1 MGEGYFSKRYYEE
14 YLHKAEREPI
24 FDKLRWKYHYAS
36 KVDSWSV
43 QDGKL
48 KMVVETEP
56 KAESLHVEVSFLGE
70 QALMLR
76 AGLGRIA
83 DFEPEPLMVER
94 ILEPAS
100 VKTGEFNN
108 VLTFSSNRI
117 TCQISKKP
125 WRLKISDENG
135 RVFLEEYVSGVLRN
149 WFPVYPLGYKI
160 ADGDT
165 RFFESIYLKPNESVY
180 GFGERF
186 GPLDKRG
193 QTLLLWNSDTTL
205 TSSDRSYKSIPF
217 YVTSEGYGLF
227 VKTGSRTLF
236 EVGSEYCYNSISFEI
251 WENCLEYIVFYGPD
265 LKRVLKMYTE
275 LTGRPSLPPLWSFGL
290 WMSRCMYQNRGE
302 VEEVAQKLRG
312 EKIPCDVLHI
322 DPSWMKPKHYCD
334 FEWNEEAFPNPEDM
348 FEKLRSLGFRICLWE
363 QPYVPEGTSMYEEGV
378 RNGFFLKDKENRVI
392 HIPDFELCESAVVD
406 FTNPKARE
414 WYKKKHRCLLEK
426 GVSAFKCDMGEAVP
440 EQAVFYNG
448 ETGVKMHN
456 LYSLYYQRTVF
467 EATEEFFGKGNGLVW
482 GRSGCAGIQRYPV
495 QWSGDSHASFE
506 DMACVLR
513 GGLSYSMSGVPFWS
527 HDIGGFQ
534 GPKPSPALYVRWAQW
549 GLLSS
554 HSRCHGTT
562 PREPWEYGEDA
573 LKIFREFTRLRYSLL
588 PYIYSHA
595 YEACETGVPVVRP
608 LVLEYQDD
616 PNVRRID
623 LEYLLGPALLIIPV
637 LNEEGC
643 AEYYLPRGEWLNWW
657 SRKPVQGGCW
667 VRESVPLHVIP
678 LFIRENS
685 VVPRMTPVQ
694 HVGEKPEEMIL
705 EVFVKDRAFLNY
717 FFDES
722 FPIEVSRENNVLRLK
737 MGPSRKTWRIVFYNE
752 NKPLRVDCK
761 GGDLAS
767 YEYNSELKAIDL
779 KILLKDEPC
788 SVEVV
793 E

>member
-1 MGEGYFSKRYYEE
+1 
-14 YLHKAEREPI
+14 
-24 FDKLRWKYHYAS
+24 
-36 KVDSWSV
+36 
-43 QDGKL
+43 
-48 KMVVETEP
+48 
-56 KAESLHVEVSFLGE
+56 
-70 QALMLR
+70 
-76 AGLGRIA
+76 
-83 DFEPEPLMVER
+83 
-94 ILEPAS
+94 
-100 VKTGEFNN
+100 
-108 VLTFSSNRI
+108 
-117 TCQISKKP
+117 
-125 WRLKISDENG
+125 
-135 RVFLEEYVSGVLRN
+135 
-149 WFPVYPLGYKI
+149 
-160 ADGDT
+160 
-165 RFFESIYLKPNESVY
+165 
-180 GFGERF
+180 
-186 GPLDKRG
+186 
-193 QTLLLWNSDTTL
+193 
-205 TSSDRSYKSIPF
+205 
-217 YVTSEGYGLF
+217 
-227 VKTGSRTLF
+227 
-236 EVGSEYCYNSISFEI
+236 
-251 WENCLEYIVFYGPD
+251 
-265 LKRVLKMYTE
+265 
-275 LTGRPSLPPLWSFGL
+275 
-290 WMSRCMYQNRGE
+290 
-302 VEEVAQKLRG
+302 
-312 EKIPCDVLHI
+312 
-322 DPSWMKPKHYCD
+322 
-334 FEWNEEAFPNPEDM
+334 
-348 FEKLRSLGFRICLWE
+348 
-363 QPYVPEGTSMYEEGV
+363 
-378 RNGFFLKDKENRVI
+378 
-392 HIPDFELCESAVVD
+392 
-406 FTNPKARE
+406 
-414 WYKKKHRCLLEK
+414 
-426 GVSAFKCDMGEAVP
+426 
-440 EQAVFYNG
+440 
-448 ETGVKMHN
+448 
-456 LYSLYYQRTVF
+456 
-467 EATEEFFGKGNGLVW
+467 
-482 GRSGCAGIQRYPV
+482 
-495 QWSGDSHASFE
+495 
-506 DMACVLR
+506 
-513 GGLSYSMSGVPFWS
+513 MSGVPFWS